1 MKFSLLF
8 RNYVEDARDTV
19 GYEEMSNTVYDL
31 AIDRAAK
38 RFCRNSDSFSYF
50 LETLKQPLKSPEDI
64 KYRQDIM
71 VDFVAMPKLLEELR
85 MIFKSYDSLQS
96 DWHEMCTS
104 IYTYGVP
111 STVKGLLDCT
121 YDSLRA
127 TSTFARSTVSYFKA
141 ISDAVDKYDVKS
153 DGLKG
158 IKQFCSEM
166 TVNESL
172 DEISKIGEMFQRD
185 SVSAYEFR
193 IKVGTDDTM
202 TVRRASL
209 ADISE
214 IESRSLGKSLKKLI
228 GSIGRDRNGDDSP
241 EIAMGQLHVEE
252 AMKILNEAL
261 YEVYS
266 VMSGITGD
274 IYEFFRGLSGELS
287 FYDSGLALCR
297 YLREAGMGMC
307 MPKVVEAE
315 KDCFRVTDI
324 YDIQLIE
331 EGVDTIVTNSIEV
344 DGNMDGVLIRGANT
358 AGKTSFLRALGTA
371 QIFAQSGLPVCASA
385 AEISVRNAVLS
396 LFASAEEEFNVGDA
410 AGRFEGEVQEMARI
424 LDHIVPYTLLLLNES
439 FQTTAYREGAVAMKR
454 ILRVLPRVRCKYV
467 FVTWLMQMFDLMKD
481 ERVEHM
487 QMGGE
492 GHPSYKIHP
501 VDKKQG
507 G

>member
-8 RNYVEDARDTV
+8 RNYVEEKKNSADYD
-19 GYEEMSNTVYDL
+19 EMSNTVYDL

-38 RFCRNSDSFSYF
+38 RFCRNGETFSYF
-50 LETLKQPLKSPEDI
+50 LETVKQPLKDPADI

-71 VDFVAMPKLLEELR
+71 LDFVAMPKLLDELR

-96 DWHEMCTS
+96 DWHEMCSS

-127 TSTFARSTVSYFKA
+127 TSAFARSTVSYFKA

-153 DGLKG
+153 DGLIG
-158 IKQFCSEM
+158 IKKFCTEM

-172 DEISKIGEMFQRD
+172 DEISRIGEMFQRD
-185 SVSAYEFR
+185 NVSSYEFR
-193 IKVGTDDTM
+193 IRVGTDDTM

-209 ADISE
+209 ADAVE
-214 IESRSLGKSLKKLI
+214 IEDKSLGKSLKKLF
-228 GSIGRDRNGDDSP
+228 GSIGKANQAAEEAP
-241 EIAMGQLHVEE
+241 EIEMGQLHVEE

-261 YEVYS
+261 YEVYT

-297 YLREAGMGMC
+297 YLKGAGLPMC
-307 MPKVVEAE
+307 MPKVVDAE
-315 KDCFRVTDI
+315 EDCFSVTDI

-331 EGVDTIVTNSIEV
+331 EGVDTIVQNTIEI

-358 AGKTSFLRALGTA
+358 SGKTSFLRSMGTA
-371 QIFAQSGLPVCASA
+371 QILAQSGLPVCASA
-385 AEISVRNAVLS
+385 AVISVRNAVLTM
-396 LFASAEEEFNVGDA
+396 FASSEEEFVVGDA

-439 FQTTAYREGAVAMKR
+439 FQTTAYREGAVGMQR

-467 FVTWLMQMFDLMKD
+467 FVTWLMQMFDLLKD
-481 ERVEHM
+481 NNIKHM

-492 GHPSYKIHP
+492 GHPAYKIHP
-501 VDKKQG
+501 IDKK
-507 G
+507 